1 MDVTNLEALGRILA
15 LAPLIPEEPVSV
27 EEFAACYMLE
37 EREVVE
43 CMEFLASS
51 DLAEL
56 AAAYDYDTEDLKGGR
71 LKRLAPGITLP
82 PLPITRDEG
91 VVLRVVGRALADAG
105 VLKKGTN
112 LYKLIDDRLALFGKS
127 DERYVRDLSGRIV
140 VHLGID
146 PSSLSDPIEKAIMAK
161 NVIHMTYY
169 SYSRDSF
176 AERDVEPLRL
186 IVSRGVWYLL
196 AWCREA
202 DGYRYFRLDRIK
214 KMEITRKRFTRD
226 AGEVPPMPEFIGE
239 SQGRYR
245 VRLSFPDRVR
255 WSLAEDWNDARFLRG
270 PHAGWF
276 TVEVRTSNLEW
287 IAKYLLKFGS
297 EFEVESPAELE
308 GIIKRLA
315 TEILK
320 SYR

>member
-1 MDVTNLEALGRILA
+1 MDVTSLEALGRILA
-15 LAPLIPEEPVSV
+15 LAPLIPGEPVSV

-37 EREVVE
+37 ERQVVE

-56 AAAYDYDTEDLKGGR
+56 AAGFVYEPENLRGGR
-71 LKRLAPGITLP
+71 LRRLAPRTNLP
-82 PLPITRDEG
+82 RLPVTRDEG

-105 VLKKGTN
+105 VLDKGTD
-112 LYKLIDDRLALFGKS
+112 LYRLLEDRLALFGGS

-146 PSSLSDPIEKAIMAK
+146 PSSLSNPIEKAMMSK

-176 AERDVEPLRL
+176 DERDVEPMRV

-196 AWCREA
+196 AWCRMAE
-202 DGYRYFRLDRIK
+202 GYRYFRLDRIK
-214 KMEITRKRFTRD
+214 KMEVTRKRFTRD
-226 AGEVPPMPEFIGE
+226 AGEAPPMPEFIGE
-239 SQGRYR
+239 SKGRYR

-270 PHAGWF
+270 PRAGWF

-287 IAKYLLKFGS
+287 IAKYILKFGS
-297 EFEVESPAELE
+297 EFEVEAPAELR
-308 GIIKRLA
+308 GPIKRLA
-315 TEILK
+315 TDILK